1 MASSILR
8 SIVEFTEF
16 PITAAGRTRR
26 PRQQLDE
33 FRLSGRPDLVAN
45 RTDVRAEGGMG
56 FQHRGRPGR
65 MSLAA
70 DLMEELRAP
79 LADRVALSLV
89 NRRQIRPGDVD
100 RQETGAVLLT
110 DRGRQIVLRA
120 YRELKR
126 VEVHHAWADERA
138 PLGLVSQLQARLLA
152 RRLRGDIDF
161 YPAWVWS

>member
-1 MASSILR
+1 
-8 SIVEFTEF
+8 
-16 PITAAGRTRR
+16 
-26 PRQQLDE
+26 
-33 FRLSGRPDLVAN
+33 
-45 RTDVRAEGGMG
+45 MG

-120 YRELKR
+120 YREFKR
-126 VEVHHAWADERA
+126 VELHHAWADERA